1 MSPKFSKESMTI
13 DQAFK
18 QQHIEI
24 NNLHDDVNNDDQC
37 VSLVLFVLCESP
49 DWSFDL
55 NTRTDGQT

>member
-1 MSPKFSKESMTI
+1 MTI